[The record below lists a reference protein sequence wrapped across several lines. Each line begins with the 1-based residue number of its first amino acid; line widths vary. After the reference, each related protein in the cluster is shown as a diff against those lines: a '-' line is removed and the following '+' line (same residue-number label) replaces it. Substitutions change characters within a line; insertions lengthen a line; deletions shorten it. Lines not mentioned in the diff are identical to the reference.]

1 MMLKRLEDFL
11 YYIRL
16 GYGIRAAWRQAR
28 VTL

>member
-1 MMLKRLEDFL
+1 MIKRLEDFL